1 MAIPK
6 AKATYTLD
14 PETLRA
20 LERMAR
26 CWGVSKSEALRRAIR
41 VASEPGAKQTHHGLE
56 ALDRLQRALA
66 LTPEGARR
74 WAREVRAERRAAS
87 ARRAR
92 DAG

>member
-6 AKATYTLD
+6 VKATYALD

-20 LERMAR
+20 LEWMAR

-41 VASEPGAKQTHHGLE
+41 AASESGKQAQHGLE

-66 LTPEGARR
+66 LTPEGTRR
-74 WAREVRAERRAAS
+74 WARAIRAERRAAS
-87 ARRAR
+87 ARR
-92 DAG
+92 GGGGG